1 MNNESINNQQ
11 TINTTSEVLPKK
23 GGKGPLIGLVVFLL
37 LACAGLGGFLIYH
50 FVTTDHTVANKDCS
64 SCQNGSGNNDSS
76 DSWDISNVKAEVDKI
91 VAMESGGLTMRDAY
105 FPLVAINN
113 GNSYTPAEMSYGA
126 MFDLYTSDLIKNSET
141 LEKLKSDLLS
151 LGFSELAEFKDVA
164 DYNGGAGTYKKGDM
178 VCTVGTLPHAY
189 VACSEKN
196 WIIDETKELATQLS
210 NAYYAKTNR
219 YPFVIHVKD
228 SVIKDSGVTP
238 YQRLTVGV
246 TNAAG
251 LFYRVSPDAEWQYF
265 TSTQDEVECSE
276 YNTDDIRKAFAGD
289 KCYDGATYAE
299 KIVQP

>member
-23 GGKGPLIGLVVFLL
+23 GGEGPLIGLVVFLL

-50 FVTTDHTVANKDCS
+50 FVTTDHTVANKNCS

-228 SVIKDSGVTP
+228 SVIKDSGVPP

-251 LFYRVSPDAEWQYF
+251 LFYRVSPDTEWQFF
-265 TSTQDEVECSE
+265 TATQDNLECSK
-276 YNTDDIRKAFAGD
+276 YDTDDIRKAFAGD
-289 KCYDGATYAE
+289 KCYDEATGTE
-299 KIVQP
+299 KTVQP